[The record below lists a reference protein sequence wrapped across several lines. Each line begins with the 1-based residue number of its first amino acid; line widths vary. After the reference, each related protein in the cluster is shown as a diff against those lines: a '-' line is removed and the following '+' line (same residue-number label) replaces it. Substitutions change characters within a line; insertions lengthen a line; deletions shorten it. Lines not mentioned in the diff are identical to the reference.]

1 MATSEDA
8 LKELVPELQK
18 FNVRLIAEKVETQD
32 QFQLCSDLGFDY
44 FQGYFFC
51 KPKLVEG
58 KQIPTNRL
66 AATRL
71 VAKLQHPD
79 LTADQIEETIRQDV
93 TLSYKLL
100 RFVNSAYSALPRN
113 VDSIGH
119 AAMMIGTARLRNWA
133 SLLMLA
139 TMDDKPRELM
149 VTGIVRAKMCEQ
161 LAELTGIRMPERF
174 FTTGLFSVLDAMLD
188 SKMENVLER
197 LPLSEEI
204 VQALLTR
211 EEILGRMLDF
221 TIAYEQGD
229 WQRLAEIGSS
239 LKLDP
244 PSIRQGLHGS
254 RQVDDGNHERI
265 AHLTLPSRQI
275 LSTQKKSL
283 RPKIRY
289 CSAPNDRT
297 VTYGTGL
304 LAQLSQFRGREAG
317 KCFRFSP
324 GYP

>member
-32 QFQLCSDLGFDY
+32 KFQLCSDLGFDY

-79 LTADQIEETIRQDV
+79 LTADQMEETIRQDV
-93 TLSYKLL
+93 TLSYKVL

-161 LAELTGIRMPERF
+161 LAELTGFRMPERF

-197 LPLSEEI
+197 LPLSEEF

-211 EEILGRMLDF
+211 EEVLGRMLDF

-229 WQRLAEIGSS
+229 WQRLAEIGGA
-239 LKLDP
+239 LKVDP
-244 PSIRQGLHGS
+244 PSIRQAYMGAVKWTMEIMDELH
-254 RQVDDGNHERI
+254 I
-265 AHLTLPSRQI
+265 
-275 LSTQKKSL
+275 
-283 RPKIRY
+283 
-289 CSAPNDRT
+289 
-297 VTYGTGL
+297 
-304 LAQLSQFRGREAG
+304 
-317 KCFRFSP
+317 
-324 GYP
+324 